1 MRISDWS
8 SDVCSSDL
16 RAYWEAT
23 GHSGFAK
30 LDHAREIWAPRL
42 GRREDG
48 AVIQLYAQGPEALA
62 LDALDEAQRLS
73 AASALVARIFP
84 ERVDRP
90 ISGASYSW
98 QEAPWA
104 RGAYVV
110 RTTATAGLPPG
121 RIARPEDRTSDVAG
135 TRGY

>member
-1 MRISDWS
+1 MKRRPPRSTRTDTLFPYTTLFRS
-8 SDVCSSDL
+8 
-16 RAYWEAT
+16 
-23 GHSGFAK
+23 
-30 LDHAREIWAPRL
+30 EIWAPRL

-98 QEAPWA
+98 QEDPWA

-110 RTTATAGLPPG
+110 RTTATAGLYPERIG
-121 RIARPEDRTSDVAG
+121 RREDRIHFAG
-135 TRGY
+135 EHVSEQHGWIKH